1 VLADRA
7 FNTKKAPFDDA
18 RVRQALSLAID
29 RYTGAEALSRI
40 ALVRHVGGLL
50 RPGYELAASDEEMEE
65 WLGFSR
71 DIEASREEGPQLLA
85 EAGQE
90 NLSFTF
96 TNRNVAMPYTPVGVF
111 LIDQW
116 RQIGVTAEH
125 EQLETRLYQ
134 AKLRGEEL
142 EAGLD
147 FHCDYMDEPNL
158 QLIKYISADLAHQLF
173 RLQQSEDGR
182 AVRAAG
188 ARTRYRQAQGDHPRD
203 GEPSRWRRPTTSRP
217 SGGTA
222 SSCITTSS
230 RTGTSRP
237 ATTSTR
243 TSPSLAGA
251 VSTPMG
257 ADSRNDRQLN

>member
-1 VLADRA
+1 V
-7 FNTKKAPFDDA
+7 

-50 RPGYELAASDEEMEE
+50 RPGYELAASDAEMEK

-71 DIEASREEGPQLLA
+71 DIEASREEARRLLT

-116 RQIGVTAEH
+116 RQIGVEAEH

-158 QLIKYISADLAHQLF
+158 QLIKYISSDASPINYSGYNNPEMDELFEQQARELDTDTRKEIIREMETIAMNDAYNIPTIWWHRIIVHHDQLKNW
-173 RLQQSEDGR
+173 
-182 AVRAAG
+182 
-188 ARTRYRQAQGDHPRD
+188 H
-203 GEPSRWRRPTTSRP
+203 
-217 SGGTA
+217 
-222 SSCITTSS
+222 I
-230 RTGTSRP
+230 
-237 ATTSTR
+237 
-243 TSPSLAGA
+243 SPSHY
-251 VSTPMG
+251 
-257 ADSRNDRQLN
+257 LNQDLSEVWLEQ